1 MKLDIECDRCGRTS
15 YWHLLAGCERVF
27 TNPNTIEEN
36 IRGYMN
42 GTRVPV
48 CFECGKDLTP
58 DELGYGHDCESD
70 SNE

>member
-1 MKLDIECDRCGRTS
+1 MGK
-15 YWHLLAGCERVF
+15 
-27 TNPNTIEEN
+27 NTIEDTL
-36 IRGYMN
+36 RGYIT
-42 GTRVPV
+42 GWRVPV